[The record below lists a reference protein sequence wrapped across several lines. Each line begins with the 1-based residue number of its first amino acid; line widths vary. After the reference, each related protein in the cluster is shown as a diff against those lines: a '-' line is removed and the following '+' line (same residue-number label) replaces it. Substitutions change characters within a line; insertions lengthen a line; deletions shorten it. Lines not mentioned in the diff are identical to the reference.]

1 MEVSPLHVQLGA
13 HHFNLRAEAGP
24 TGRNRFP
31 PFIETKEETRAVF
44 KEQHEGFYAHA
55 DDVVI
60 KQYESLRHCVLFILI
75 EE

>member
-24 TGRNRFP
+24 TAPTRFSP
-31 PFIETKEETRAVF
+31 LKEG
-44 KEQHEGFYAHA
+44 KEKACDKTEELARRFYAHE
-55 DDVVI
+55 DNVVI
-60 KQYESLRHCVLFILI
+60 KQYDSLCHCVLFILI

>member
-24 TGRNRFP
+24 TALTRFSP
-31 PFIETKEETRAVF
+31 LIETKGKAC
-44 KEQHEGFYAHA
+44 KENGELARRFYAHE
-55 DDVVI
+55 DNVVI
-60 KQYESLRHCVLFILI
+60 KQYDSLCHCVLFILI